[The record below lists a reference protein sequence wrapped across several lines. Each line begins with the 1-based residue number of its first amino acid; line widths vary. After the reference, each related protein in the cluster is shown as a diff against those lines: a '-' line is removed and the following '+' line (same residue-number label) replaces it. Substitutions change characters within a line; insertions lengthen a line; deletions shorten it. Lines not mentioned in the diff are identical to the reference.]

1 MRNYLHLLLCWIGTD
16 GAKAMVVIA
25 MAPGD
30 GVIALA
36 LVVIMFFTTMHSWL
50 KKKKKL
56 ISLKNV
62 LDNAV
67 KIINCIKF

>member
-16 GAKAMVVIA
+16 GAKAMVIIV

-36 LVVIMFFTTMHSWL
+36 LVVIVFFTTMHSWL
-50 KKKKKL
+50 KKKKP